1 VLARIERAACREIK
15 LDSVPIVDD
24 GIGPLG
30 PTDLERRLAG
40 GDSAGDIDGGLM
52 VTDRARRVLWFE
64 TPLVGPGRTLVA
76 PAVNFLG
83 KASWST

>member
-1 VLARIERAACREIK
+1 MERVACREIK

-30 PTDLERRLAG
+30 PTDLERWLTG
-40 GDSAGDIDGGLM
+40 GNSAGDIDWGLL
-52 VTDRARRVLWFE
+52 VTNRARRVLWFE

-76 PAVNFLG
+76 PVVNFLG
-83 KASWST
+83 KAG